1 MTEISSYSL
10 PARKS
15 SKQAGAG
22 ADRRQYSGLFFL
34 PLSRSLVLSQATK
47 YEFIQRH
54 ISFFLTL
61 ANATPVFLTV
71 FEEFS
76 LRISEHRV
84 KHYLRLSQRSLLL
97 LGLIISPRD
106 LKYNAT

>member
-1 MTEISSYSL
+1 MILGACAHGIPILMITSLMTKISSYSS

-15 SKQAGAG
+15 SEQAGAG

-47 YEFIQRH
+47 YEFIQLH
-54 ISFFLTL
+54 ISSFLTL

-71 FEEFS
+71 F
-76 LRISEHRV
+76 
-84 KHYLRLSQRSLLL
+84 
-97 LGLIISPRD
+97 
-106 LKYNAT
+106 